1 MKEVEGVTE
10 TRPVWAMLRAA
21 SGRVSGHMPGHKGQ
35 APFGSVD
42 LYALDTTELPQTDDL
57 YSPEGALREAER
69 RYAQAAGSAETLF
82 LHNGSTAGNHVMVQ
96 LYARAGDTVLLPR
109 NAHLSAVNGCVGLG
123 LHVVWMPVTQG
134 ADGWCR
140 VEEETVLRC
149 LREHPET
156 KAVLLTRPDYFG
168 ACLPLQRIAA
178 AAHAQGT
185 RVVVDEAHGAHLPWL
200 DGIKSAGEEGA
211 DAWVQSVHKTLMGLT
226 GSAVLHLAHAED
238 RPAAMRILRREQT
251 SSPSFLLMLS
261 IDDSRAWM
269 ELQGRARLRDVVRA
283 ADALRA
289 ALPAMGY
296 RDAHARWRASG
307 FALDPTRLVI
317 DAPQG
322 GHALAA
328 SLLREGVDVEMADDR
343 RAVLILTA
351 MDTPQ
356 TLAQIGRAL
365 RRIPALPTDLPALPN
380 VTALPE
386 RAMEVRDA
394 VLAETEM
401 VPLAVAAGRVA
412 AQAAGLYP
420 PGVPL
425 VAPGEIIP
433 EETTIMLAR
442 AGSRRRFGTEG
453 EGMLCVKR

>member
-1 MKEVEGVTE
+1 MTE
-10 TRPVWAMLRAA
+10 NRPVWAMLQSA
-21 SGRVSGHMPGHKGQ
+21 SGRVSGHMPGHKGR
-35 APFGSVD
+35 APFGPVD

-82 LHNGSTAGNHVMVQ
+82 LHNGSTAGNHVMMQ

-109 NAHLSAVNGCVGLG
+109 NAHLSAVNGCVTLG

-149 LREHPET
+149 LREHPEA

-168 ACLPLQRIAA
+168 ACLPLRRIVA
-178 AAHAQGT
+178 AAHAQGA
-185 RVVVDEAHGAHLPWL
+185 RVVADEAHGAHLPWL
-200 DGIKSAGEEGA
+200 DEIKSAGEEGA

-226 GSAVLHLAHAED
+226 GSAVLHLANAAD

-269 ELQGRARLRDVVRA
+269 EQQGRARLRDAVQA
-283 ADALRA
+283 AEALRA

-296 RDAHARWRASG
+296 RDAHAGWRKTG
-307 FALDPTRLVI
+307 FAFDPTRLVI

-322 GHALAA
+322 GHALAEA
-328 SLLREGVDVEMADDR
+328 LLREGVDVEMADDH

-351 MDTPQ
+351 VDTPE
-356 TLAQIGRAL
+356 TLAQIGQAL
-365 RRIPALPTDLPALPN
+365 RRIPAYPADLPEMPD

-386 RAMEVRDA
+386 RAMEVRQA
-394 VLAETEM
+394 VLAETET
-401 VPLAVAAGRVA
+401 VPFAVSAGRVA

-425 VAPGEIIP
+425 VAPGEVIP
-433 EETTIMLAR
+433 ENVVRMLAR
-442 AGSRRRFGTEG
+442 AGARRRFGTEG
-453 EGMLCVKR
+453 EGMRCVKQ